1 MPQGLCLPLAPNS
14 TQVPAFR
21 GCPICSQLPLPSVSR
36 ARLWRFPHSRGR
48 GPGSCAISGVP
59 APGQCL
65 PPSGSWTGF
74 SFFPKGSVPSFS
86 PQRWWGSPQVGL
98 ARPAGRDPLMM
109 HLRWGGVA
117 LPWNPRPTLSVQDD
131 FLQLMERIP
140 YVREHSRCAFQAFVL
155 TASVSGA
162 FVGN

>member
-1 MPQGLCLPLAPNS
+1 MPQGLCLPLAQNS

-109 HLRWGGVA
+109 HLRWGG
-117 LPWNPRPTLSVQDD
+117 LPSPGTRGQH
-131 FLQLMERIP
+131 FLCRMISCSSWREFHMFVNIP
-140 YVREHSRCAFQAFVL
+140 GVPSKRLYSLPQFLEPL
-155 TASVSGA
+155 
-162 FVGN
+162 